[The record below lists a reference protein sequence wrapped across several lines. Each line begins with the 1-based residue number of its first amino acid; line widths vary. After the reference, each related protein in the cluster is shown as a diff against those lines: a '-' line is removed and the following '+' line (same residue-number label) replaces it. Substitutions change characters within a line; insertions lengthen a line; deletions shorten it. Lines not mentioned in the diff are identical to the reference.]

1 MKKVREDEREL
12 KEEREGR
19 KRHKSGVQ
27 RSRETWMDRER
38 EREGG
43 EEESYVPVG
52 VEEMRTVNKSGAE
65 VFHWW

>member
-27 RSRETWMDRER
+27 RIREMWTDRER
-38 EREGG
+38 ERERGGRRGG
-43 EEESYVPVG
+43 ELCSCG
-52 VEEMRTVNKSGAE
+52 SGGDE
-65 VFHWW
+65 NCE